1 MTNKAIGYEALIKQF
16 KLSVIPHY
24 RSSYIAMKGRGS
36 IQIIHNKETHIFPK
50 TYDIEDPQNPFSQ
63 LEFGLKHDGI
73 NLEII
78 RAFFSHIESKE
89 LQSYIQ
95 QQPTSKFSRTIW
107 FLYEY
112 LTENK
117 LKLKDCKKV
126 KYIDLLD
133 QNRYFT
139 LSGIKSH
146 RHGINNNLIGNQQF
160 CPIIRRTTKLT
171 SYLDKKLDVK
181 AKEITDNYS
190 PQIISRA
197 IHYLYAKET
206 LSSYE
211 IERERPNK
219 QRIAR
224 FIEILKKSSS
234 MEHLTKETLIELQNI
249 IVDPRFKDV
258 DYRITQ
264 NYIGENV
271 NQYFQKIHYIS
282 PKPEDVHDLMS
293 GLFNALDNT
302 ENSNINAVIIAAF
315 ISFGFVFIHPFE
327 DGNGRIHRFLIHYIL
342 SRHHFTPDGIIFP
355 VSAVMLQKM
364 KEYDQALE
372 SFSKLLLENITDYQ
386 LNNEGVL
393 TVKQDTQTYYQYMDF
408 THFAEYL
415 FECIEETLQN
425 HFEKE
430 IAFLINY
437 DKSKI
442 QMQSVVDMPDKL
454 IDLFI
459 NFVTQNNGEL
469 GENKKKKYFGMLND
483 GEIKELLAIIRR
495 NMINKTK

>member
-1 MTNKAIGYEALIKQF
+1 MNKAIGYESLIRKF

-24 RSSYIAMKGRGS
+24 RSSFIAMKGRGS
-36 IQIIHNKETHIFPK
+36 IQVIHGKETHIFPK
-50 TYDIEDPQNPFSQ
+50 TYDIEDPDNPFSQ
-63 LEFGLKHDGI
+63 LEFALKHDGI
-73 NLEII
+73 NLEIL
-78 RAFFSHIESKE
+78 RAIFNHIESKE
-89 LQSYIQ
+89 IESYIQ
-95 QQPTSKFSRTIW
+95 QQPTSKYSRILW

-112 LTENK
+112 LTENT
-117 LKLKDCKKV
+117 LKLEDCKRV

-133 QNRYFT
+133 PDQYFT
-139 LSGIKSH
+139 LSGVKSH

-160 CPIIRRTTKLT
+160 CPIIRRTSKLI

-181 AKEITDNYS
+181 AKEITDSYS

-224 FIEILKKSSS
+224 FIEVLKKSFLI
-234 MEHLTKETLIELQNI
+234 EHLTKEILIELQNV

-258 DYRITQ
+258 DYRVTQ
-264 NYIGENV
+264 NYVGENV
-271 NQYFQKIHYIS
+271 NQYLQRIHYIS
-282 PKPEDVHDLMS
+282 PKPEDVNDLMS
-293 GLFNALDNT
+293 GLINVLNKS
-302 ENSNINAVIIAAF
+302 ENSNINPVIIAAF

-342 SRHHFTPDGIIFP
+342 SRHSFTPDGIIFP

-364 KEYDQALE
+364 KEYDQVLE
-372 SFSKLLLENITDYQ
+372 SFSKPLLENITDY
-386 LNNEGVL
+386 LLTNEGVL
-393 TVKQDTQTYYQYMDF
+393 IVKQDTKSYYQYMDF
-408 THFAEYL
+408 TYFAEYL
-415 FECIEETLQN
+415 FECIEETLHN

-430 IAFLINY
+430 IEFLINY

-442 QMQSVVDMPDKL
+442 QMQSVVDMPDKM

-469 GENKKKKYFGMLND
+469 GVNKRKKYFDMLND
-483 GEIKELLAIIRR
+483 DEIKQLLTILRK
-495 NMINKTK
+495 NMMAPKH

>member
-1 MTNKAIGYEALIKQF
+1 MNKAIGYQALIKQF

-24 RSSYIAMKGRGS
+24 RSTFIAMKGRGS
-36 IQIIHNKETHIFPK
+36 TQVIHGKETHIFPK
-50 TYDIEDPQNPFSQ
+50 TYDIEDSHNPFSQ
-63 LEFGLKHDGI
+63 LEFALKHDGI

-78 RAFFSHIESKE
+78 RAIFNHIESKE
-89 LQSYIQ
+89 LESHIQ
-95 QQPTSKFSRTIW
+95 QQPTSKYNRMLW

-112 LTENK
+112 LTENT
-117 LKLKDCKKV
+117 LKLEDCKKV

-133 QNRYFT
+133 PKQYFT

-160 CPIIRRTTKLT
+160 CPIIRRTSKLT

-181 AKEITDNYS
+181 AKEITDSYS

-219 QRIAR
+219 HRIAR
-224 FIEILKKSSS
+224 FIEVLKKSSS
-234 MEHLTKETLIELQNI
+234 MEHLTKEILIELQNI

-258 DYRITQ
+258 DYRATQ
-264 NYIGENV
+264 NYVGENI
-271 NQYFQKIHYIS
+271 NQYLQKIHYIS
-282 PKPEDVHDLMS
+282 PKPEDVNDLMS
-293 GLFNALDNT
+293 GLINVLDQT
-302 ENSNINAVIIAAF
+302 ENSNIHPVIIAAF

-342 SRHHFTPDGIIFP
+342 SRQSFTPDGIIFP

-364 KEYDQALE
+364 KEYDQVLE
-372 SFSKLLLENITDYQ
+372 SFSKPLLENITDYQ
-386 LNNEGVL
+386 LTNEGVL
-393 TVKQDTQTYYQYMDF
+393 TVKQNTKNYYQYLDF

-415 FECIEETLQN
+415 FECIEETLHN

-430 IAFLINY
+430 IEFLINY

-469 GENKKKKYFGMLND
+469 GTNKRKKYFEMIND
-483 GEIKELLAIIRR
+483 DEIKKLLSIVRK
-495 NMINKTK
+495 NMINRT